1 MTSTTDT
8 SACNSAGA
16 ALYGVRVLDL
26 SQFESGTS
34 CTQALAWMGAEVIK
48 IEEPLRGEQGRRAST
63 DGSEDDSYYF
73 IVLNANKRSVT
84 VNLKREEGREVLR
97 ALIRSA
103 DVFVENYAPGTIER
117 LGFGYDEVARL
128 NPRLVYAQIK
138 GFAPNSRFAGYPAFD
153 MIAQATGGIVAVT
166 GETDGRPLKPGI
178 TLGDTGAG
186 LHCALGILG
195 ALLQRHA
202 TGRGQR
208 VEVSMQDAMLNFMRI
223 AFAAQALMGK
233 APPRCGN
240 QSLLGATSPSE
251 LYRCAGDGPND
262 YCFVY
267 TSRAGNHQWLKLLGV
282 IGRQDLQDDERFGSP
297 ESRFR
302 YREPI
307 DAMLGAWTRQHDKLD
322 VMRLL
327 GEAGVPAGAVLDT
340 VELSADADLR
350 RSGGIVTV
358 QHPVRGEVVMP
369 GWPVKMTD
377 SHVQVTPAP
386 LLGADNPSVYGELL
400 GLDAAGLQGL
410 KDRQAI

>member
-1 MTSTTDT
+1 MTNAADT
-8 SACNSAGA
+8 AAGNGVGA
-16 ALYGVRVLDL
+16 ALAGVRILDL

-63 DGSEDDSYYF
+63 DGSGDDSYYF

-84 VNLKREEGREVLR
+84 VNLKSEEGREVLR

-117 LGFGYDEVARL
+117 LGFGYEEVARI

-153 MIAQATGGIVAVT
+153 MIAQATGGVVAVT
-166 GETDGRPLKPGI
+166 GEADGRPLKPGI

-195 ALLQRHA
+195 ALLQRNA

-233 APPRCGN
+233 APLRCGN

-262 YCFVY
+262 HCFVY
-267 TSRAGNHQWLKLLGV
+267 TSRAGNHQWFKLLEV
-282 IGRQDLQDDERFGSP
+282 IGRQDLQDDARFASP
-297 ESRFR
+297 ESRFQH
-302 YREPI
+302 REAI
-307 DAMLGAWTRQHDKLD
+307 DAMLGAWARQHDKRE
-322 VMRLL
+322 VMKRL
-327 GEAGVPAGAVLDT
+327 GEAGVPAGAVFDT
-340 VELSADADLR
+340 VELSKDADLR
-350 RSGGIVTV
+350 ESGGIVTV
-358 QHPVRGEVVMP
+358 QHPARGEVVMP

-377 SHVQVTPAP
+377 SCVP
-386 LLGADNPSVYGELL
+386 
-400 GLDAAGLQGL
+400 
-410 KDRQAI
+410 